1 LADEPTGALDSKT
14 SANLLGIFR
23 TLNQG
28 GKTILM
34 VTHSAFAASYA
45 SRVLFIR
52 DGEIFSQIYRGENS
66 NQQFFERIVSNLS
79 VLGGADV
86 G

>member
-1 LADEPTGALDSKT
+1 
-14 SANLLGIFR
+14 
-23 TLNQG
+23 
-28 GKTILM
+28 M
-34 VTHSAFAASYA
+34 VTHRFAASYA